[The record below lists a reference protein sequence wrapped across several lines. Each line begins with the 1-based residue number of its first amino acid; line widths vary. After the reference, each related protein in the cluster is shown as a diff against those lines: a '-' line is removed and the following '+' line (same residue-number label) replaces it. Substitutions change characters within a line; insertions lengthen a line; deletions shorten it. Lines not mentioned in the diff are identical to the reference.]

1 MKTLIKISMMLGI
14 FMSSAFALELNKA
27 ESDKGLFKNR
37 FIDIKPNS
45 EVVGQVDSENLQ
57 KTKIGLVESIIIPNT
72 DSIEQYD
79 FEINKD
85 NPRVLDMYNWINKGF
100 AFNALSDS
108 YNWIIYVCTPKY
120 MIQHGTCI
128 KPTK

>member
-14 FMSSAFALELNKA
+14 FMSSAFALELNNVVIVNNTNDDLKV

-57 KTKIGLVESIIIPNT
+57 KTKIGLVES
-72 DSIEQYD
+72 
-79 FEINKD
+79 
-85 NPRVLDMYNWINKGF
+85 
-100 AFNALSDS
+100 
-108 YNWIIYVCTPKY
+108 
-120 MIQHGTCI
+120 
-128 KPTK
+128 